1 MANHRKKTPENPA
14 DNMGQSAIPGEPDA
28 DAVAAV
34 AAANRVP
41 AGAVVAEP
49 AEEPER
55 QEPELMEPIPA
66 VAADQKAELL
76 RLLEDPDIATQIVK
90 VASSTPEG
98 RSLLQLPVGKGVPS
112 GVYRRDYDSEE
123 ALKVHG
129 GVEVRHPSFER
140 GDSEPLP
147 PESIPRYLREDGTTT
162 VYDKPYI
169 EQRRQSIPM
178 RGEDGKIVVNED
190 GNQVHTDQFVDVV
203 VDPGPAFE
211 ANGKPKKTPAY
222 KTWTDALVRGQRL
235 DGDVISDL
243 AHAQDQG
250 AHPVALDGATGAPV
264 LV

>member
-1 MANHRKKTPENPA
+1 MANHRKKAPEKPT
-14 DNMGQSAIPGEPDA
+14 DNMGQSAMPGEPDA
-28 DAVAAV
+28 EAVAAV

-55 QEPELMEPIPA
+55 QEAELIEPIPA

-90 VASSTPEG
+90 MASGTPEG

-112 GVYRRDYDSEE
+112 GVYRRDYDNEE
-123 ALKVHG
+123 GLKVHG

-162 VYDKPYI
+162 VYDKPYV
-169 EQRRQSIPM
+169 EQRRQSVPM

-190 GNQVHTDQFVDVV
+190 GNQVHSDQIVDVV
-203 VDPGPAFE
+203 VDPGPAYE
-211 ANGKPKKTPAY
+211 ANGKPKKTPEY
-222 KTWTDALVRGQRL
+222 KTWTDALNRGQRL

-250 AHPVALDGATGAPV
+250 AHPVALDETTGAPV